1 MVCNAPTDRSAVL
14 ELLGPEFA
22 LMLAG
27 LALRRGLAWPEQGWV
42 MLEKLNYFLL
52 FPCLLFLSIVKAP
65 GSIQS
70 AAPMMLNAGLAAISA
85 VALGLTCRWIPQSQP
100 KRFASGVQTAFR
112 FNSYLGLAMAERLGG
127 AEGLALFSIMIS
139 VLIPCLNVAAVFPM
153 ARQGKQ
159 NLWRELAGNPLI
171 IATLGGLAWR
181 FIEMPLPGL
190 IQASLGRLGQAALP
204 LGLLCVGA
212 ALRWPRSEQGLLVG
226 DRWLALCFTTIKL
239 IAMPA
244 IALLVCDMLGLG
256 GTAGLLVVMFCALPT
271 SPASYVLASRMGGDG
286 VYVAQLIT
294 LSLLV
299 STLTLPFWI
308 QLAR

>member
-1 MVCNAPTDRSAVL
+1 ML

-27 LALRRGLAWPEQGWV
+27 FALRRGLPWPEQGWV

-70 AAPMMLNAGLAAISA
+70 AAPMMLAAGMSAAGAIA
-85 VALGLTCRWIPQSQP
+85 IAMACRLIPQVHAQ
-100 KRFASGVQTAFR
+100 RFASGVQTAFR

-127 AEGLALFSIMIS
+127 AEALALFSIMIS
-139 VLIPCLNVAAVFPM
+139 VLIPCLNVAAVYPM
-153 ARQGKQ
+153 ARHGRQ

-181 FIEMPLPGL
+181 LLELPLPGL
-190 IQASLGRLGQAALP
+190 LQTSLGRLGQAALP

-212 ALRWPRSEQGLLVG
+212 ALRWPRSAQGLSHG
-226 DRWLALCFTTIKL
+226 DRWLALCFTSIKL
-239 IAMPA
+239 FIMPA
-244 IALLVCDMLGLG
+244 IALMSCHLLGLSG
-256 GTAGLLVVMFCALPT
+256 MAALLVVMFTALPT
-271 SPASYVLASRMGGDG
+271 SPASYVLAARMGGDG

-294 LSLLV
+294 LSLIV
-299 STLTLPFWI
+299 STVTLPWWI